1 MRYLCISFYWSC
13 FTGSH
18 TQAYQRLAHPD
29 GHSAPD
35 LKVLVLNVFNFVAP
49 HHTTDGVY
57 NIDFHNQISVSSMG
71 VNITLDM
78 HSYTLV
84 YLLGLAFFVLII
96 RGKKEKF
103 WWTGYLLTINK
114 AKQQSPWNSN
124 GEWWGFIAALKANDL
139 FLFSVM
145 IPLSLFALWFW
156 KAPGQITLH
165 ASMRAHM
172 QEWFN
177 LISSRR
183 KGRQIWREKDSLL
196 HLIRY
201 ATVGEKKGDL
211 VRENKTYFCNGC
223 LVTSVTSQMFL
234 RCSFLTSLDPETLW
248 VMKGQSYYALG

>member
-1 MRYLCISFYWSC
+1 MDRLFTYYKQSKSMISLEFEWWVIIFYR
-13 FTGSH
+13 
-18 TQAYQRLAHPD
+18 A
-29 GHSAPD
+29 
-35 LKVLVLNVFNFVAP
+35 LKVN
-49 HHTTDGVY
+49 Y
-57 NIDFHNQISVSSMG
+57 
-71 VNITLDM
+71 
-78 HSYTLV
+78 
-84 YLLGLAFFVLII
+84 
-96 RGKKEKF
+96 
-103 WWTGYLLTINK
+103 
-114 AKQQSPWNSN
+114 
-124 GEWWGFIAALKANDL
+124 L

-156 KAPGQITLH
+156 KASGQITLH

-183 KGRQIWREKDSLL
+183 KGRRIWREKDSLL

-223 LVTSVTSQMFL
+223 LVTLVTSLMFL